1 MLHTKQT
8 NYTKQS
14 HVLYH
19 NSYYNTNQIRMLL
32 TDITHCKSPAC
43 PSLFQCCHMD
53 VVLVAFA
60 SIFRC
65 SVSPPSSN
73 CITLSQPAL
82 YLSIHC
88 LDAFHT
94 PFCVRKPAYTGYSQH
109 ILYFTR
115 TMYSYV
121 HPPFVS
127 IRQCNSSYCKTIN
140 KCYRQFCM
148 RNIYTWQYIID
159 HILLSHSLVEY
170 HSDIMVM

>member
-1 MLHTKQT
+1 
-8 NYTKQS
+8 
-14 HVLYH
+14 
-19 NSYYNTNQIRMLL
+19 
-32 TDITHCKSPAC
+32 
-43 PSLFQCCHMD
+43 MD
-53 VVLVAFA
+53 VVLVAFT

-65 SVSPPSSN
+65 SIRPPSSN
-73 CITLSQPAL
+73 CITHSWPAL

-88 LDAFHT
+88 LDAFRT
-94 PFCVRKPAYTGYSQH
+94 PFCVRKPAYTGYSQL

-115 TMYSYV
+115 AMYSYV

-127 IRQCNSSYCKTIN
+127 IRQCNSSYCKIIN
-140 KCYRQFCM
+140 KRYRQFCM

>member
-1 MLHTKQT
+1 MLHAKQT
-8 NYTKQS
+8 NCTKQS

-19 NSYYNTNQIRMLL
+19 NSYYNTKQIRMLL

-65 SVSPPSSN
+65 SFSPPSSN

-94 PFCVRKPAYTGYSQH
+94 PFCARKPAHTDNAGIYC
-109 ILYFTR
+109 ILPELCTAIYIHHLYQSDNAIPRIVRPLKMLQTILHVQ
-115 TMYSYV
+115 YLHLAV
-121 HPPFVS
+121 
-127 IRQCNSSYCKTIN
+127 QC
-140 KCYRQFCM
+140 
-148 RNIYTWQYIID
+148 
-159 HILLSHSLVEY
+159 
-170 HSDIMVM
+170 

>member
-43 PSLFQCCHMD
+43 PSLFQRCHMD
-53 VVLVAFA
+53 VVLVAFT

-65 SVSPPSSN
+65 SIRPPSSI
-73 CITLSQPAL
+73 CITLSWPAL
-82 YLSIHC
+82 YFKYTLPRC
-88 LDAFHT
+88 F
-94 PFCVRKPAYTGYSQH
+94 PFTFLCQEASVHWYSQY

-121 HPPFVS
+121 HPPFIS